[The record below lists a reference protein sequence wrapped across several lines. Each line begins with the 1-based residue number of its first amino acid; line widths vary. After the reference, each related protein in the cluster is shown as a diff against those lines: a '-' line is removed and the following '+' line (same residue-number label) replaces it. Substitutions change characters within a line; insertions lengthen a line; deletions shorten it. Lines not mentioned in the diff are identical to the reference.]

1 MRKSHP
7 VRRAVLA
14 GAATVSGIVL
24 LLSLKP
30 ASDPGSAQ
38 AAGQAPPAAA
48 GQAPQGGVNG
58 AVTGDA
64 AQTQYGA
71 VQVRLTMSNGK
82 ITQAEAVQAPKGGR
96 SDQITASS
104 VPRLNQAVV
113 AAQSADIDA
122 VSGATYTSA
131 GYKKSLQ
138 SALDK
143 AKASAGAQ
151 QGSGGA
157 QTLTGDVAQTQ
168 YGPVQVRV
176 TVAGGKITKA
186 EAVQAPKG
194 GRSDQ
199 ITSSS
204 VPRLNQAAVTAGTAD
219 IDAVSGATY
228 TSAGYKKSLQSAL
241 DKAPAQGGSSQ
252 AAGSGGGQA
261 ATQTLT
267 GSVAQTQYGPVQVRV
282 TVAGGKITKAEA
294 VQAPKGGRSDQITS
308 SSVPRLNQAAVTAG
322 TADIDAV
329 SGATYTSAGYK
340 KSLQSALDKAPAQ
353 GGSSQAAGSGGG
365 QAATQTL
372 TGSVA
377 QTQYGPVQ
385 VRVTVAGG
393 KITKAEA
400 VQAPKGGRSDQ
411 ITSSSVPRLNQAA
424 VTAGTADIDAVSG
437 ATYTSAGY
445 KKSLQSAL
453 DKAPAQGGSSQA
465 AGSGGGQAATQ
476 TLTGSV
482 AQTQYGPVQVRV
494 TVAGGKITKAEAV
507 QAPKGGRSDQITSSS
522 VPRLNQAAVAAGNA
536 QIDAVSGATYTSAG
550 YKQSLQSALDQAGG

>member
-71 VQVRLTMSNGK
+71 VQVRLTMNNGK

-104 VPRLNQAVV
+104 VPRLNQAAVT
-113 AAQSADIDA
+113 AQSAEIDA

-143 AKASAGAQ
+143 AKASAGSQ
-151 QGSGGA
+151 QGAGGA
-157 QTLTGDVAQTQ
+157 QTLTGD
-168 YGPVQVRV
+168 
-176 TVAGGKITKA
+176 
-186 EAVQAPKG
+186 
-194 GRSDQ
+194 
-199 ITSSS
+199 
-204 VPRLNQAAVTAGTAD
+204 
-219 IDAVSGATY
+219 
-228 TSAGYKKSLQSAL
+228 
-241 DKAPAQGGSSQ
+241 
-252 AAGSGGGQA
+252 
-261 ATQTLT
+261 
-267 GSVAQTQYGPVQVRV
+267 
-282 TVAGGKITKAEA
+282 
-294 VQAPKGGRSDQITS
+294 
-308 SSVPRLNQAAVTAG
+308 
-322 TADIDAV
+322 
-329 SGATYTSAGYK
+329 
-340 KSLQSALDKAPAQ
+340 
-353 GGSSQAAGSGGG
+353 
-365 QAATQTL
+365 
-372 TGSVA
+372 
-377 QTQYGPVQ
+377 
-385 VRVTVAGG
+385 
-393 KITKAEA
+393 
-400 VQAPKGGRSDQ
+400 
-411 ITSSSVPRLNQAA
+411 
-424 VTAGTADIDAVSG
+424 
-437 ATYTSAGY
+437 
-445 KKSLQSAL
+445 
-453 DKAPAQGGSSQA
+453 
-465 AGSGGGQAATQ
+465 
-476 TLTGSV
+476 V

-550 YKQSLQSALDQAGG
+550 YKQSLQSALDKAPAGGGSSQAAGSGGDQAAGSGGGQAAGSGGGQAAGSGGGQAATRTLTGSVAQTQYGPVQVRVTVAGGKITKAEAVQAPKGGRSDQITSSSVPRLNQAAVAAGNAQIDAVSGATYTSAGYKKSLQSALDQAGG